1 MQGGYDAALGRWF
14 GVDPQNQF
22 ASPYLAMGN
31 NPVMMVDPD
40 GERADNVAGLGYRRT
55 CWGGLNR
62 WSNADKARGFKVPWE
77 LAKILSS
84 HTTARFHPSFFLTY
98 CPLSGSFDY

>member
-1 MQGGYDAALGRWF
+1 MQGRYEELTEWYDFHAREYDAALGRWF

-40 GERADNVAGLGYRRT
+40 GEFAVTAMIVGALVLGT
-55 CWGGLNR
+55 GN
-62 WSNADKARGFKVPWE
+62 
-77 LAKILSS
+77 
-84 HTTARFHPSFFLTY
+84 
-98 CPLSGSFDY
+98 